1 VKAPLPAVVTVMVWR
16 SIISP
21 AEKLRFGNMG
31 KFRRVVALPR

>member
-1 VKAPLPAVVTVMVWR
+1 VVTVMVWR

-31 KFRRVVALPR
+31 QISPCRRTAALA